1 MCERANAKQLPELFA
16 TQHKLY
22 ALNKT
27 HPLCPFLLSYPSLSQ
42 PPLPAT
48 RLTSSHQLLCFSIN
62 PLSSSSSPASVTS
75 LISPQICSPSPY
87 FPFPS
92 SFTCRFLTP
101 LSSIRSLLHRPLLWA
116 LFCYSSA
123 GDGVPAECAYCVPA
137 EKDVCV
143 CVCVSEQECMSEWRR
158 WWGSETIWHGH
169 PSTASVQRASG
180 CHRDFSRAR
189 PHQLSAVENWDI
201 TTYTPTNTNTPP
213 TVSAAICPP
222 PQRTHTHT
230 HKKLNNPQT
239 HSSFSSSHNKD
250 TKEGCVFWSPVE
262 HDAKVKK

>member
-1 MCERANAKQLPELFA
+1 MSFSSFISVVEPTTSSC
-16 TQHKLY
+16 
-22 ALNKT
+22 
-27 HPLCPFLLSYPSLSQ
+27 HPPHLISPTFMFLHQSSVLLLIARLCYLINIASNLLSFPIFSVPLLLHLSFSHSPVLHPQ
-42 PPLPAT
+42 PPP
-48 RLTSSHQLLCFSIN
+48 
-62 PLSSSSSPASVTS
+62 SSSPLSTVLLQLSWWRRASRVR
-75 LISPQICSPSPY
+75 LLCS
-87 FPFPS
+87 
-92 SFTCRFLTP
+92 CWKGR
-101 LSSIRSLLHRPLLWA
+101 
-116 LFCYSSA
+116 
-123 GDGVPAECAYCVPA
+123 
-137 EKDVCV
+137 V